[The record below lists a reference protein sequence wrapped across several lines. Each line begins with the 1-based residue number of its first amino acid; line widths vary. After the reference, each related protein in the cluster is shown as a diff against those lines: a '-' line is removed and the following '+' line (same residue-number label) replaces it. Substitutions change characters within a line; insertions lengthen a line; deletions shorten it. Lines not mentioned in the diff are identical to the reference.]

1 MEKLAEKRAE
11 IFRIFSNAKRVLI
24 FWVLVDGE
32 LAVNEIAGAIN
43 SSIQNT
49 SQHLRIMKDNNILES
64 RRDGTAIYYR
74 IADNETGEYC
84 RMIHEQSLKELEL
97 LPSQ

>member
-43 SSIQNT
+43 SSI
-49 SQHLRIMKDNNILES
+49 HLLS
-64 RRDGTAIYYR
+64 
-74 IADNETGEYC
+74 YC
-84 RMIHEQSLKELEL
+84 RQRDRRILSDD
-97 LPSQ
+97 P